1 MHTAAPADA
10 PRTTRARSQSLPR
23 ILCVDDE
30 PHVLEGLKDSLRRTF
45 DVRVALGGKAALA
58 MLKADRHGF
67 AVIISDMRMPGMSGA
82 EFLRDAKRVAPR
94 SVRMLLTG
102 HADAD
107 AAAQAVNEGQIFRFL
122 TKPCGRDE
130 LESACSAALWQH
142 EVLSAERT
150 LLEQTLRG
158 SIQALT
164 DVLALASPAAF
175 GRAGRVKR
183 LIADLATETG
193 WDDAWEVEVAAML
206 ADIGAVTLPDATAE
220 KVNSGEPLSHA
231 EQEMVDRVPAVTERI
246 LANIPRLEAVQQIL
260 ADYGRGFDSSQAGD
274 RLPVGARMLRIA
286 VDFDELE
293 SRGMDAAGVLDTLA
307 ARDGRYDPEMLEAF
321 RRVAGAAGRVR
332 AVREVAVST
341 LCVGMIVAEDVRA
354 PGGRLHVSRG
364 HVVTEELLERLR
376 NFPPDQVR
384 EPILVFA

>member
-1 MHTAAPADA
+1 MHTAVSADA
-10 PRTTRARSQSLPR
+10 PRGARAGSESLPR

-30 PHVLEGLKDSLRRTF
+30 PHVLEGLKDSLRRGF

-58 MLKADRHGF
+58 MLKADRYGF

-130 LESACSAALWQH
+130 LERACSAALWQH
-142 EVLSAERT
+142 QMLNAERT

-183 LIADLATETG
+183 LIADLAVETG

-206 ADIGAVTLPDATAE
+206 ADIGAVTLPEATAE
-220 KVNSGEPLSHA
+220 KLNSGAPLSQA

-246 LANIPRLEAVQQIL
+246 LANIPRLEGVQQIL
-260 ADYGRGFDSSQAGD
+260 ADYGRRFDSSQAGD
-274 RLPVGARMLRIA
+274 RCRSGRGCCASRSTSTSSNRTAWTPPECSTRSPAGTAATTRRCSGVRSGRERCRPRAADPRGARSAICA
-286 VDFDELE
+286 
-293 SRGMDAAGVLDTLA
+293 SG
-307 ARDGRYDPEMLEAF
+307 
-321 RRVAGAAGRVR
+321 
-332 AVREVAVST
+332 
-341 LCVGMIVAEDVRA
+341 
-354 PGGRLHVSRG
+354 
-364 HVVTEELLERLR
+364 
-376 NFPPDQVR
+376 
-384 EPILVFA
+384 

>member
-1 MHTAAPADA
+1 MHTALSADA
-10 PRTTRARSQSLPR
+10 PQGTRARREPLPR

-30 PHVLEGLKDSLRRTF
+30 PHVLEGLKDSLRRAF

-58 MLKADRHGF
+58 MLKADRYGF
-67 AVIISDMRMPGMSGA
+67 TVIISDMRMPGMSGA

-94 SVRMLLTG
+94 AVRMLLTG

-130 LESACSAALWQH
+130 LETACAAALWQH
-142 EVLSAERT
+142 QMLNAERT

-183 LIADLATETG
+183 LITDLAAETG

-206 ADIGAVTLPDATAE
+206 ADVGAVTLPDATAE
-220 KVNSGEPLSHA
+220 KLNSGAPLTQA
-231 EQEMVDRVPAVTERI
+231 EQEMVDRVPAVTGRI
-246 LANIPRLEAVQQIL
+246 LANIPRLEGVQQIL
-260 ADYGRGFDSSQAGD
+260 ADYGRRFDSSQAGD
-274 RLPVGARMLRIA
+274 LLPVGAKMLRIA

-293 SRGMDAAGVLDTLA
+293 SHGMNAAGVLETLA
-307 ARDGRYDPEMLEAF
+307 GRDGRYDPEMLRAF
-321 RRVAGAAGRVR
+321 GRVVNAAGRVR
-332 AVREVAVST
+332 PIREVRVGD
-341 LCVGMIVAEDVRA
+341 LRVGMIVAEDVRA
-354 PGGRLHVSRG
+354 PAGRLHVSRG
-364 HVVTEELLERLR
+364 HVVTEELLERLS
-376 NFPPDQVR
+376 NFPPDDVR